1 MKRVIS
7 TILAVLFLFT
17 APHCVLAEDETV
29 LTLEIPKG
37 DISYTGDAVKD
48 AFALAVGFSL
58 SEDCVGLSGY
68 GLTVRW
74 DPNVLALNTDY
85 REDMTDNEMA
95 RCKGCYFKDLYG
107 DDLVMAPTAMS
118 AINYRNVFKGEVTVV
133 SIGLEDIPYRDAV
146 LFVLDLI
153 PLCDNA
159 SVEITVE
166 VKEIV
171 GLMSSE
177 GMIEHYRD
185 TTTMTLQI
193 GEEALRGDADTDGSL
208 TIADALLI
216 KRHACKQNI
225 LTGSALFAADYNKDG
240 KVDARDYLFVC
251 KELQNQ

>member
-7 TILAVLFLFT
+7 TILAVLFLF
-17 APHCVLAEDETV
+17 AMPYCVSAEDETV

-95 RCKGCYFKDLYG
+95 RCKGCYFKDIYG
-107 DDLVMAPTAMS
+107 NDLVMAPAAMS
-118 AINYRNVFKGEVTVV
+118 AINYRNVSKGEVTVV
-133 SIGLEDIPYRDAV
+133 SIGLEDIPYREAV

-177 GMIEHYRD
+177 GMIEHYRNS
-185 TTTMTLQI
+185 TVLTLQI
-193 GEEALRGDADTDGSL
+193 GEDPLRGDVDADGSI
-208 TIADALLI
+208 TVADALLI
-216 KRHACKQNI
+216 KRHACKQNL
-225 LTGSALFAADYNKDG
+225 LTGSAQSAADYNKDG
-240 KVDARDYLFVC
+240 KIDAIDYLFVC
-251 KELQNQ
+251 KEIQNI